1 MITFKEFNELIKDQF
16 SHMQR
21 VGKLYRTDVTGDQ
34 IWDAYINGFTP
45 EQNPVFRHPDSSYHN
60 CNHDR
65 NFIRRYGNVVAID
78 EENKIVHLFDF
89 DAPEPYSDAVN
100 AVKDL
105 FKAAK
110 VVNVFV
116 ETFDVLNAMPY
127 SKIKK
132 TDNLFQLG
140 HERTLK
146 VYTPEEAAVYG
157 MVTAGKTYEFNHFH
171 VMLNRENLYFSDKS
185 PESIMGEK
193 RAAAEVFQRLMEEV
207 YVDTIELVIELIEQ
221 DSVKNSAHQVEKL
234 VKISELKTEYEKLS
248 ESQKTNFCWKVA
260 ESLPYAKL
268 RNESIGTLLVNL
280 SQGMNLDDAV
290 HSYNV
295 MVDSANYMR
304 PKTPIFTEK
313 MKVETEKFIEEKGYL
328 EAFNRR
334 FAVISDINISEVYH
348 KNVDGK
354 AKNAGLFADVPTKK
368 TAHRKAEIDG
378 VVEIG
383 IEKFM
388 SDVLPKATKI
398 EALVENKHA
407 ENFVALH
414 TSDAEKGIFKWNNNF
429 GWTYIN
435 GLTGVSTI
443 KEEVKKAGGFVEAP
457 FRFSIIWNENGGDIV
472 DLDAHAKEPDGTHI
486 YYGSD
491 FLKSRG
497 GYNKTS
503 MGGQL
508 DVDMRSPITVGV
520 ENIYWE
526 STKKLAEGTYKFE
539 VKNFNDRNHNGF
551 RAELYLNGETYTYV
565 YEGKLTGTVTVATVE
580 FKNGEFV
587 NVQGHLK
594 EDKTSREVWGVNVN
608 DFHTVKLVSL
618 SPNYWGENRLGNK
631 HYFFMLDN
639 CKPDAPLSSFHN
651 EFLTGELLEFRKPLQ
666 ILSDIRKIKPS
677 DKCLAGLG
685 FNATMRNSLVVKV
698 VGTHTRF
705 MKINF

>member
-1 MITFKEFNELIKDQF
+1 MITFLNFNSMVKIQF

-34 IWDAYINGFTP
+34 IWDAYINGFTA
-45 EQNPVFRHPDSSYHN
+45 EQNPVFRHPESTYHN

-78 EENKIVHLFDF
+78 DQTNEIVHLFDF

-207 YVDTIELVIELIEQ
+207 GVDTINLVIDLIEQ
-221 DSVKNSAHQVEKL
+221 DSVLNSEQQIGKLKKIAELRVE
-234 VKISELKTEYEKLS
+234 YGKLS
-248 ESQKTNFCWKVA
+248 ENQKTNFCWKVA

-280 SQGMNLDDAV
+280 SQGMEINDAIQT
-290 HSYNV
+290 YNRL
-295 MVDSANYMR
+295 VDPANYMR
-304 PKTPIFTEK
+304 AKSPITEK
-313 MKVETEKFIEEKGYL
+313 MKMEAQNFIEEKGYL

-398 EALVENKHA
+398 EVLVENKHA

-443 KEEVKKAGGFVEAP
+443 KEEVKKAGGVVDAP

-472 DLDAHAKEPDGTHI
+472 DLDAHANEPDGTHI
-486 YYGSD
+486 YFRSSFRKD
-491 FLKSRG
+491 RG
-497 GYNKTS
+497 NGKTS

-508 DVDMRSPITVGV
+508 DVDMVNPTTVGV

-526 STKKLAEGTYKFE
+526 SMKKLGNGKYQFK
-539 VKNFNDRNHNGF
+539 VNNFNNRNHNGF

-565 YEGKLTGTVTVATVE
+565 YEGKLTDTVTVATVE

-618 SPNYWGENRLGNK
+618 SPNYWGENKFDTK

-639 CKPDAPLSSFHN
+639 CKPDAPLASFHN
-651 EFLTGELLEFRKPLQ
+651 QFLVGELLEFRKPLQ

-677 DKCLAGLG
+677 EKCLAGLG

>member
-34 IWDAYINGFTP
+34 IWDAYINGFTA

>member
-1 MITFKEFNELIKDQF
+1 
-16 SHMQR
+16 MQR
-21 VGKLYRTDVTGDQ
+21 VGKLYRVDVTGDQ
-34 IWDAYINGFTP
+34 IWDAYINGFTA
-45 EQNPVFRHPDSSYHN
+45 EENPVFRHPESTYHN

-89 DAPEPYSDAVN
+89 DAPEPYANAVN

-105 FKAAK
+105 FKGAK
-110 VVNVFV
+110 VVDAFV

-127 SKIKK
+127 SKIKRG
-132 TDNLFQLG
+132 DNLFQLG

-171 VMLNRENLYFSDKS
+171 VMLNRENLSFSNKS
-185 PESIMGEK
+185 PEFLMTEK
-193 RAAAEVFQRLMEEV
+193 RAPAEVFQRLMEEV
-207 YVDTIELVIELIEQ
+207 DVDTIELVIELIEQ
-221 DSVKNSAHQVEKL
+221 DSVKNSEQQVYKL
-234 VKISELKTEYEKLS
+234 AKIAKLKTEYGQLS

-268 RNESIGTLLVNL
+268 RNESIGNLLVSL
-280 SQGMNLDDAV
+280 SQGMDLDDAV

-295 MVDSANYMR
+295 KVDPANFMR
-304 PKTPIFTEK
+304 SKTPIFTEK

-334 FAVISDINISEVYH
+334 FASLSDINISEVYH

-354 AKNAGLFADVPTKK
+354 VKNVGLFANVPSQKPTR
-368 TAHRKAEIDG
+368 HGKAKIDG

-383 IEKFM
+383 IGEFM
-388 SDVLPKATKI
+388 SNVLPKATKI
-398 EALVENKHA
+398 EALVKHNHA

-443 KEEVKKAGGFVEAP
+443 KQEVKKAGGFVDAP

-472 DLDAHAKEPDGTHI
+472 DLDAHAKEPNGTHI

-508 DVDMRSPITVGV
+508 DVDMRSPTTVGV

-526 STKKLAEGTYKFE
+526 STEKLVDGIYKFE
-539 VKNFNDRNHNGF
+539 VNNYNDRNHNGF

-580 FKNGEFV
+580 FENGEFV
-587 NVQGHLK
+587 KVQGFIK
-594 EDKTSREVWGVNVN
+594 EDKTSREVWGLSLN

-618 SPNYWGENRLGNK
+618 SPNYWGENKFDTK

-639 CKPDAPLSSFHN
+639 CKPDAPLASFHN
-651 EFLTGELLEFRKPLQ
+651 QFLVGELLQFRKPLQ

-677 DKCLAGLG
+677 EKCLAGLG

>member
-1 MITFKEFNELIKDQF
+1 MITFKEFNTSIKDQF
-16 SHMQR
+16 SHMQQ

-34 IWDAYINGFTP
+34 IWDAYINGFTA

>member
-1 MITFKEFNELIKDQF
+1 MITFKEFNTLIKDQF

-34 IWDAYINGFTP
+34 IWDAYINGFTA

-132 TDNLFQLG
+132 TDKLFQLG

-171 VMLNRENLYFSDKS
+171 VMLNRENLYFSNKS

-443 KEEVKKAGGFVEAP
+443 KEEVKKAGGVVDAP
-457 FRFSIIWNENGGDIV
+457 FRFSIIWNENGKDSV
-472 DLDAHAKEPDGTHI
+472 DLDAHAIEPGGTHI
-486 YYGSD
+486 YYGSSFRKD
-491 FLKSRG
+491 KNNG
-497 GYNKTS
+497 KTS

-508 DVDMRSPITVGV
+508 DIDMIRPSTVGV

-526 STKKLAEGTYKFE
+526 SMKKLENGTYQFK
-539 VKNFNDRNHNGF
+539 VKNYDSGNHNGF

-565 YEGKLTGTVTVATVE
+565 YEGKLTDTVTVATVE